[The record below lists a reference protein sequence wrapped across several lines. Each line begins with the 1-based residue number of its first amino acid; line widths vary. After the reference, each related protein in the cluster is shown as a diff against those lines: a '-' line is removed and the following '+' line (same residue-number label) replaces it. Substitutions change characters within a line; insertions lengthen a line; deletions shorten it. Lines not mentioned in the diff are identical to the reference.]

1 MNRDKIIE
9 LLLATTA
16 TVVGCFTFQA
26 LWKWYVAVPFS
37 YPQLRMVHIMGLA
50 MLVSLVTH
58 KFKKSENIEAE
69 VIAEVIVFQF
79 IVLIV
84 GWALHFWM

>member
-16 TVVGCFTFQA
+16 AVVGCFTFQA

-50 MLVSLVTH
+50 MLISLVTH
-58 KFKKSENIEAE
+58 KFKKSENIGMEVMAEA
-69 VIAEVIVFQF
+69 IAYQ
-79 IVLIV
+79 LITLTI